1 MSGILEALEMA
12 QQRNKERDLFN
23 AERRTPVL
31 PIIPTN
37 NVEPIELNLNV
48 DGDGPPIDTRT
59 PHEMYLD
66 AIAVNQSPAIG
77 MPVLGTTIGAINDAY
92 IEDYERK
99 NPDKVTGGGINKYSM
114 LGRAMGRGLTPEQRV
129 QSRMEGLGI
138 SKQFE
143 PGKTPPGYSLL
154 DRLTGNVPID
164 YVTQGDYI
172 GSFPEQQISD
182 DDGTEGG
189 PIGGYR
195 QEDLSFDS
203 FAGPVGYA

>member
-12 QQRNKERDLFN
+12 QQRNKERDVMN
-23 AERRTPVL
+23 AQRQMPAL

-37 NVEPIELNLNV
+37 DVQPIRINTSG
-48 DGDGPPIDTRT
+48 GDGPTMTDTRT
-59 PHEMYLD
+59 PHDMYLD

-77 MPVLGTTIGAINDAY
+77 MPVLGTAIGAINDAY

-99 NPDKVTGGGINKYSM
+99 NPDKITGGGINKYSM
-114 LGRAMGRGLTPEQRV
+114 VGRVMGRGLTPEQRV
-129 QSRMEGLGI
+129 QSRLEGLGI

-143 PGKTPPGYSLL
+143 SGETPPGYSLL

-189 PIGGYR
+189 PIGGYK

>member
-1 MSGILEALEMA
+1 MA
-12 QQRNKERDLFN
+12 QQRNKERDVMN
-23 AERRTPVL
+23 AQRQMPAL

-37 NVEPIELNLNV
+37 DVQPIRIDTGGGE
-48 DGDGPPIDTRT
+48 GPIMTDTRT
-59 PHEMYLD
+59 PHDMYLD

-77 MPVLGTTIGAINDAY
+77 MPVLGTAIGAINDAY
-92 IEDYERK
+92 IEDYERE

-114 LGRAMGRGLTPEQRV
+114 VGRVMGRGLTPEQRV
-129 QSRMEGLGI
+129 QSRLEGLGI

-143 PGKTPPGYSLL
+143 SGKTPPGYSLL

-164 YVTQGDYI
+164 YATQGDYI

-189 PIGGYR
+189 PIGGYK

>member
-1 MSGILEALEMA
+1 MA
-12 QQRNKERDLFN
+12 QQRNKERDVMN
-23 AERRTPVL
+23 AQRQMPAL

-37 NVEPIELNLNV
+37 DVQPIRINTGG
-48 DGDGPPIDTRT
+48 GDGPTMTDTRT
-59 PHEMYLD
+59 PHDMYLD

-77 MPVLGTTIGAINDAY
+77 MPVLGTAIGAINDAY

-114 LGRAMGRGLTPEQRV
+114 VGRVMGRGLTPEQRV
-129 QSRMEGLGI
+129 QSRLEGLGI

-143 PGKTPPGYSLL
+143 SGKTPPGYSLL

-164 YVTQGDYI
+164 YATQGDYI

-189 PIGGYR
+189 PIGGYK

>member
-12 QQRNKERDLFN
+12 QQRNKERDVMN
-23 AERRTPVL
+23 AQRQMPAL

-37 NVEPIELNLNV
+37 DVQPIRINTSG
-48 DGDGPPIDTRT
+48 GDGPTMTDTRT
-59 PHEMYLD
+59 PHDMYLD

-77 MPVLGTTIGAINDAY
+77 MPVLGTAIGAINDAY

-114 LGRAMGRGLTPEQRV
+114 VGRVMGRGLTPEQRV
-129 QSRMEGLGI
+129 QSRLEGLGI

-143 PGKTPPGYSLL
+143 SGKTPPGYSLL

-164 YVTQGDYI
+164 YATQGDYI

-189 PIGGYR
+189 PIGGYK